1 MDSNSVVHNSEQ
13 RRFELQIDADRAVA
27 EYELSA
33 GRMLLTHTYVPPHL
47 RGQGIAGKVVK
58 AALDYAREKNL
69 AVVPICPYVHTY
81 IRRNPEYRDLV
92 TQL

>member
-1 MDSNSVVHNSEQ
+1 MDAETIVHNTDE
-13 RRFELQIDADRAVA
+13 RRFELEIGEARAVA

-58 AALDYAREKNL
+58 AALDYARENNL

-81 IRRNPEYRDLV
+81 IRRNREYQDLV

>member
-1 MDSNSVVHNSEQ
+1 VEAENIIHNTDE
-13 RRFELQIDADRAVA
+13 RRFELQIGSDRAVA

-33 GRMLLTHTYVPPHL
+33 NRMLLTHTYVPPHL

-58 AALDYAREKNL
+58 AALDYARQAGL
-69 AVVPICPYVHTY
+69 QVVPICPYVHTY
-81 IRRNPEYRDLV
+81 ILRHREYQDLV